1 MTVSLPA
8 AAPGRTGSGLLEMDG
23 PRWVDRLN
31 RLLHHEI
38 RAAVA
43 DDILTSAEVEQLRAR
58 LVLVIDQAITP
69 AQP

>member
-1 MTVSLPA
+1 MTVVLPA
-8 AAPGRTGSGLLEMDG
+8 TAPARAASGLTELDG

-43 DDILTSAEVEQLRAR
+43 DDILTPAEAEQLRAR

-69 AQP
+69 ARP

>member
-8 AAPGRTGSGLLEMDG
+8 TAGRAGSGPAELDG

-43 DDILTSAEVEQLRAR
+43 DDILTSAEAEQLRAR
-58 LVLVIDQAITP
+58 LVLWMIDQAITP
-69 AQP
+69 ARP